1 MGFARAP
8 RLLVALAPA
17 PLAVVAACE
26 DGTSR
31 AAGLA
36 DGADSGGARG
46 DRSEAGEGGAAADAK
61 PESTCA
67 ITRAYFE
74 GCDDGADLNCGSS
87 GFDAWCAANDEA
99 INSEAYRRAEALCLT
114 QDNCDGDERRA
125 CEYEHYNGE
134 TPTAAQ
140 KALVEGYCE
149 TCEPSDVAGCTK
161 RSTTYESAKGIDS
174 VSDVFV
180 AAWELADDV
189 TAEITT
195 KCTGAAATD
204 AGSDVTACAQAFAG
218 CAADVYLA
226 HLPDCPN

>member
-1 MGFARAP
+1 MGSARAP
-8 RLLVALAPA
+8 LRLLVALAPA
-17 PLAVVAACE
+17 SLAVVAACE
-26 DGTSR
+26 DGTSG

-36 DGADSGGARG
+36 DGADSDGARG
-46 DRSEAGEGGAAADAK
+46 DRSEDGAAADAK
-61 PESTCA
+61 PDSTCA

-74 GCDDGADLNCGSS
+74 GCGNGADLNCGSG

-114 QDNCDGDERRA
+114 QENCDGNERRA
-125 CEYEHYNGE
+125 CEYEHYNDE

-149 TCEPSDVAGCTK
+149 TCEPADVAGCIE
-161 RSTTYESAKGIDS
+161 RSTTYESAKGIDR